1 MDRFR
6 EMLFCNVGRKRMIAV
21 ESSDFGASG
30 LTAQTTAVTVR
41 AADAAGK
48 EMPPEQR
55 AEFERALDCIER
67 FPREFGWLM
76 IYVGVLGIV
85 LPGIVGFPL
94 VIAGGAV
101 LMPSGRKSL
110 SRWVSRHPKPLV
122 LASLK
127 QIVRMADDLERRY
140 PSKPGTPA

>member
-1 MDRFR
+1 
-6 EMLFCNVGRKRMIAV
+6 MIAV
-21 ESSDFGASG
+21 ESSDLAAAGFAES
-30 LTAQTTAVTVR
+30 TTALTVR
-41 AADAAGK
+41 PK
-48 EMPPEQR
+48 EMTPEQR
-55 AEFERALDCIER
+55 AELERALQCIEH

-101 LMPSGRKSL
+101 LMPSGRKRL
-110 SRWVSRHPKPLV
+110 SRWVSRNPKPFV

-140 PSKPGTPA
+140 PSKPGTSS